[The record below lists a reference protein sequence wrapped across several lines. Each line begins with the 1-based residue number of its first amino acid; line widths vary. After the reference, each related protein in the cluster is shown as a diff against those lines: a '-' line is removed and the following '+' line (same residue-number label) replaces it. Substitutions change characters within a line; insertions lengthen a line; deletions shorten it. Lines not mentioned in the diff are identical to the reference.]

1 MSLPAASKQPVNTS
15 EACPVA
21 PPNTNITIGAA
32 VVKDNDATESPKNFN
47 LSLAQLHL
55 VP

>member
-1 MSLPAASKQPVNTS
+1 MSLPAASKPAVNTS

-32 VVKDNDATESPKNFN
+32 ISDTKTADATESPKI
-47 LSLAQLHL
+47 SAYH
-55 VP
+55 